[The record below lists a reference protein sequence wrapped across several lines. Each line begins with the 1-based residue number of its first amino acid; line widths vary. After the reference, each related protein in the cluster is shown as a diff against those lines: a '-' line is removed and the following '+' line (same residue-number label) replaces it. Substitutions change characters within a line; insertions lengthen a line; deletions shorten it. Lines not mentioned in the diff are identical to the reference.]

1 MTDSTTVDYAPVP
14 TPAEPPKASPAL
26 MFKLS
31 LMMFLEFAIQGA
43 WLPLLFPFFKYHR
56 NFPDSQVGYLGAI
69 GAIGAIASPLVAGQ
83 LADRKMNAERVL
95 GISHILGALL
105 VLRMAYATGFTELMV
120 EAFLYG
126 LLYTPTLALVN
137 AISFRH
143 LPDRDRDFG
152 KVRVWGTIG
161 WIVIGIAVGQWL
173 FRRAGTDLPLQYEY
187 MGDAFRISAFIGLFF
202 GVFSFFLPKTP
213 PAVVATTAAR
223 RPSAV
228 DPRDSGDV
236 LNYAPPAK
244 SKFAPGEAM
253 REIVHQRPLLVLFI
267 LAFPI
272 ATVHSLFFARAA
284 EYLGSGRV
292 ELPNPTF
299 INNIFGVGGA
309 GLMTIGQMAEV
320 IVLALMP
327 FFAKRFSKKVLLTV
341 GLLAYALRFFAFAYL
356 PYGWAILPALALH
369 GLVFGC
375 FFFLVFMI
383 IDEHTTKD
391 VRASAQNLFNFI
403 IFGVGV
409 IAGNTLA
416 GWIGEASTSPTGQLN
431 WTRFMSIP
439 MWITLACLVAF
450 LIAYPNRS
458 RVLNKEGL
466 AAA

>member
-1 MTDSTTVDYAPVP
+1 MTNATTVDYEPVP
-14 TPAEPPKASPAL
+14 TPDQPPKPSPAL

-31 LMMFLEFAIQGA
+31 AMMFLEFAIQGA

-56 NFPDSQVGYLGAI
+56 NFPDAQVGYLGAI
-69 GAIGAIASPLVAGQ
+69 GAVGAIASPLVAGQ

-105 VLRMAYATGFTELMV
+105 VLRMAYATGFTELMI

-161 WIVIGIAVGQWL
+161 WITIGIAVGQWL

-202 GVFSFFLPKTP
+202 GVFSFFLPRTP
-213 PAVVATTAAR
+213 PEIVAEETR
-223 RPSAV
+223 RTGA
-228 DPRDSGDV
+228 DPREPGRTPD
-236 LNYAPPAK
+236 YAPQPK

-253 REIVHQRPLLVLFI
+253 REIVRARPLLVLFL

-292 ELPNPTF
+292 QLPNPDF
-299 INNIFGVGGA
+299 INNVFGVGGA
-309 GLMTIGQMAEV
+309 GLMTIGQMSEV

-391 VRASAQNLFNFI
+391 VRSSAQNLFNFI

-450 LIAYPNRS
+450 LVAYPNRS
-458 RVLNKEGL
+458 RILNKEGL
-466 AAA
+466 VAS